1 MPRSDLEHLNQAA
14 LFSWAKSAEKR
25 YPELQ
30 WMFAVPNAAKR
41 SVRLAA
47 RMKAE
52 GLKSGVPD
60 ILLPVARM
68 GYHGLFIEMKAPK
81 GRLSENQEVWLAG
94 LCEQGYKSVV
104 CCGWEVA
111 RDTIIEYLGMHHG

>member
-1 MPRSDLEHLNQAA
+1 MSRSDLEHLNQAA

-60 ILLPVARM
+60 ILLPVARQ
-68 GYHGLFIEMKAPK
+68 GYHGLFIEMKAPTG
-81 GRLSENQEVWLAG
+81 GRISDNQEKWLSG
-94 LCEQGYKSVV
+94 LSQQGYKVMV
-104 CCGWEVA
+104 CHGWEWA
-111 RDTIIEYLGMHHG
+111 RDTIVAYLE